1 MYLHETNANNIAM
14 KQFRFILR
22 TNISIFT
29 ILFILQIISSIFMLG
44 SWSSSSISH
53 SYDTISVSWNTF
65 SNDGIV
71 GLTLFWAMVVGI
83 LLTAS
88 TQRDQAFT
96 FVTNR
101 WTYHLGNLYF
111 FCFAAMIGGASTIL
125 LSSVPKVYGLLR
137 YDSLILETTG
147 LLSSPM
153 DFISRFIVMTMYTF
167 LVLIVG
173 YTIGMFI
180 QLNRLFIVVIA
191 SLFILINFVLGYGA
205 YYINDRNWFAF
216 FTEETSLLL
225 FIMKMLSVASIL
237 FLATAWATNRLE
249 VRK

>member
-1 MYLHETNANNIAM
+1 MYLHDTNINNIAM
-14 KQFRFILR
+14 KQFRFVLQA
-22 TNISIFT
+22 SVSVFT
-29 ILFILQIISSIFMLG
+29 TLFILQIISTVFMLG

-111 FCFAAMIGGASTIL
+111 FCFVAVIGGASTIL
-125 LSSVPKVYGLLR
+125 LSSVPKVYGLLH

-147 LLSSPM
+147 LLSSPT
-153 DFISRFIVMTMYTF
+153 DFISRFIVMTTYTL

-180 QLNRLFIVVIA
+180 QLNRFFIVVIA
-191 SLFILINFVLGYGA
+191 SLFILFNIRMSTSL
-205 YYINDRNWFAF
+205 NDNGNLNWLAF

-225 FIMKMLSVASIL
+225 FIMKILGVASIL
-237 FLATAWATNRLE
+237 FLGTAWATNRLE